1 MGELLIETTKAG
13 EVSRLLGSAHHT
25 VLKNDVEIGTTRR
38 FPMARFCGTRHNRA
52 TNLGKVGVT
61 VNCGWSRARAQCAH
75 APSFQSTVGRHTA
88 LDEAS
93 RAGRT
98 LHRERSGGHSGPP
111 RRKYRSEWPLPRS
124 LLPAQYCCRSTSSPD
139 LLFVRFVWFLSE
151 LIHRAGCVRL
161 ICHSSATNSRQ
172 RPFWQA
178 NYSRRG
184 SGVPSEHSVPEIF

>member
-1 MGELLIETTKAG
+1 MRLRRQANFLACSIAHTT
-13 EVSRLLGSAHHT
+13 R
-25 VLKNDVEIGTTRR
+25 VLKNDVEIGSTRR
-38 FPMARFCGTRHNRA
+38 FPMARFCGTSHNRA
-52 TNLGKVGVT
+52 ANLGKVVVE
-61 VNCGWSRARAQCAH
+61 VNCGPNHARAQCAH

-111 RRKYRSEWPLPRS
+111 RHKYRSEWPLPRS
-124 LLPAQYCCRSTSSPD
+124 LPPAQYCCSSTSSPD
-139 LLFVRFVWFLSE
+139 LLFACFVWFLSE
-151 LIHRAGCVRL
+151 LMPRAGCVRL

-172 RPFWQA
+172 RPGWEA
-178 NYSRRG
+178 DYSLRG

>member
-1 MGELLIETTKAG
+1 MRLRRQAKFLACSVAHTT
-13 EVSRLLGSAHHT
+13 R
-25 VLKNDVEIGTTRR
+25 VLKNDVEIGATRR
-38 FPMARFCGTRHNRA
+38 FPMARFCGTSHNRA
-52 TNLGKVGVT
+52 ANLGKVVVA
-61 VNCGWSRARAQCAH
+61 VNCGRSRARAQCAH

-111 RRKYRSEWPLPRS
+111 RHKYRSEWPLPRS
-124 LLPAQYCCRSTSSPD
+124 LLPAQYCCSSTSSPD
-139 LLFVRFVWFLSE
+139 LLFVCFLWFLSE
-151 LIHRAGCVRL
+151 LMHRPGCVRL

-172 RPFWQA
+172 RPGWEA
-178 NYSRRG
+178 DYSRRG